1 MWAKLSDCLRH
12 RWSTHVYRRSF
23 DALAGTKFDISA
35 QGAGIESKESE
46 RSRVSTYVLK
56 LVVVRASGGECRIRL
71 RFERDEI
78 VGLVLDIV
86 HVSALSANGTLRCS
100 LALRPNGITMFQFD
114 LHTI

>member
-1 MWAKLSDCLRH
+1 MCIVAPSMHWQEQNLTYQHK
-12 RWSTHVYRRSF
+12 VV
-23 DALAGTKFDISA
+23 
-35 QGAGIESKESE
+35 GIESKESE

-78 VGLVLDIV
+78 VGLVLDIA

-100 LALRPNGITMFQFD
+100 LALRPNGIIMFQFD